1 MPRWLTIAQSPSLK
15 PTVIPGSAASAA
27 RAPCGY
33 RSRCSARIPMLSA
46 MTLDQLSA
54 KMRCENR
61 RLKLVQPKLGQFRS
75 QGSPLQR
82 GLKRLQENATDD
94 AVLWGVSDHIVPHGS
109 CPESLPVGFCG
120 VNFGRLGFAERWV
133 LLFDLARR
141 NKAAGLETAAA
152 CNRCDAV
159 LWSRAWRSEPC
170 VDRLACL
177 AGANDVRTPV
187 AVSDNDPTRRP
198 KTGTIDH
205 ADQDSLAVKTF
216 NCDPGCRGAR
226 PLLTRQH
233 AATPLHG
240 MPFRMIAAAAAV
252 PKYANRKSDAMMT
265 ATRAA
270 SSRGDC
276 RAIRAS
282 NACCDI
288 CCPRWNLGCVRG
300 WGTRRRQEKSHRLES
315 AAFSLVG
322 R

>member
-1 MPRWLTIAQSPSLK
+1 
-15 PTVIPGSAASAA
+15 
-27 RAPCGY
+27 
-33 RSRCSARIPMLSA
+33 
-46 MTLDQLSA
+46 MTLNQLGA

-61 RLKLVQPKLGQFRS
+61 RSKLVQPNLRQLRS

-82 GLKRLQENATDD
+82 GLKRPQENATDD
-94 AVLWGVSDHIVPHGS
+94 AVLWGVSDHIVPHLPVHGS
-109 CPESLPVGFCG
+109 CPESLAVGFCG
-120 VNFGRLGFAERWV
+120 VNFGRLGFCRKVGA

-177 AGANDVRTPV
+177 AGANDVRSPV
-187 AVSDNDPTRRP
+187 AMSDNDPTRRP
-198 KTGTIDH
+198 KTGMIDH

-233 AATPLHG
+233 AATPLNG
-240 MPFRMIAAAAAV
+240 MPFRMIAAAA
-252 PKYANRKSDAMMT
+252 PRTRRSRNTQTGNPTRMMT

-282 NACCDI
+282 NASSDI
-288 CCPRWNLGCVRG
+288 CCPRWNLGCIRG
-300 WGTRRRQEKSHRLES
+300 WGTLRRQEKSHRLES